1 VHIASLGFRT
11 DLMLLTLQG
20 STVEDRGDHL
30 VVRTPR
36 NPAFWWGNFLLWREP
51 PAPGDVQR
59 WERAF
64 TQALPDADH
73 RTFGVDGTSDRAA
86 DRASDAASAG
96 TVDRAC
102 DVTSAGT
109 PASTSDVTPA
119 STSDHPSGEATG
131 YDEFVTAGYDVDASA
146 VMTASAVNEPPHPNR
161 EATYRALD
169 LADPA
174 DRDAALSLQMANA
187 PEREP
192 IGHREFLARKMDSM
206 RALQAQGNGSW
217 FGAFLDGEM
226 RSGMGL
232 VWDGSG
238 LARFQSVDTHPAARG
253 RGLAGTLVHHVST
266 HAFDQIGATTLVM
279 VADPG
284 YLAIDVYRSV
294 GFAAA
299 ESQTALE
306 RAPQGAATR

>member
-1 VHIASLGFRT
+1 MHIVSLGFQT
-11 DLMLLTLQG
+11 DLMLRTLQG
-20 STVEDRGDHL
+20 STVEDRGDHF
-30 VVRTPR
+30 VVRTVR
-36 NPAFWWGNFLLWREP
+36 NPAFWWGNFLLWCEP
-51 PAPGDVQR
+51 PAPGDAQR

-73 RTFGVDGTSDRAA
+73 RTFGVDGTSDR
-86 DRASDAASAG
+86 
-96 TVDRAC
+96 
-102 DVTSAGT
+102 
-109 PASTSDVTPA
+109 TSDTTP
-119 STSDHPSGEATG
+119 GESTG

-146 VMTASAVNEPPHPNR
+146 VMTASAVHEPRHPNR

-174 DRDAALSLQMANA
+174 DRDAAIALQMANA

-192 IGHREFLARKMDSM
+192 LGHRDFLARKMDSM
-206 RALQAQGNGSW
+206 RALQARGNGTW

-253 RGLAGTLVHHVST
+253 RGLAGTLVHHVSRR
-266 HAFDQIGATTLVM
+266 AFDQIGATTLVM
-279 VADPG
+279 VADPS

-299 ESQTALE
+299 ELQTTLE
-306 RAPQGAATR
+306 RAPRGATTR

>member
-1 VHIASLGFRT
+1 VRITSLGFRT

-30 VVRTPR
+30 VVRTPH
-36 NPAFWWGNFLLWREP
+36 NPTFWWGNFLLLRDV
-51 PAPGDVQR
+51 PAPGDARR

-64 TQALPDADH
+64 HDALPDADH
-73 RTFGVDGTSDRAA
+73 RTFGVDGTS
-86 DRASDAASAG
+86 G
-96 TVDRAC
+96 L
-102 DVTSAGT
+102 TS
-109 PASTSDVTPA
+109 
-119 STSDHPSGEATG
+119 G
-131 YDEFVTAGYDVDASA
+131 YEEFVTAGYDVDASA
-146 VMTASAVNEPPHPNR
+146 VMTASAVHEPPHPNG

-169 LADPA
+169 LTDPA
-174 DRDAALSLQMANA
+174 DRDAAIALQMANA
-187 PEREP
+187 PDREP

-206 RALQAQGNGSW
+206 RAVQASGNGAW
-217 FGAFLDGEM
+217 FGAFLDGQM

-266 HAFDQIGATTLVM
+266 YGFDQIGATTLVM

-284 YLAIDVYRSV
+284 YLAIDIYRSL
-294 GFAAA
+294 GFTAS
-299 ESQTALE
+299 ESQIELE
-306 RAPQGAATR
+306 RAPQGATTP

>member
-1 VHIASLGFRT
+1 MDIASLGFRT

-20 STVEDRGDHL
+20 STVEDRGDHV
-30 VVRTPR
+30 VVRTPS

-51 PAPGDVQR
+51 PAPGDGRR

-64 TQALPDADH
+64 TEALPDADH
-73 RTFGVDGTSDRAA
+73 RTFGVDDTSGD
-86 DRASDAASAG
+86 
-96 TVDRAC
+96 T
-102 DVTSAGT
+102 
-109 PASTSDVTPA
+109 
-119 STSDHPSGEATG
+119 TG

-146 VMTASAVNEPPHPNR
+146 VMTACTVSEPPHPNR
-161 EATYRALD
+161 QATYRALD
-169 LADPA
+169 LADRA
-174 DRDAALSLQMANA
+174 DRDAAIALQMANA

-192 IGHREFLARKMDSM
+192 VGHREFLARKMDSM
-206 RALQAQGNGSW
+206 RALQAQGNGTW

-226 RSGMGL
+226 RCGMGL

-238 LARFQSVDTHPAARG
+238 LARFQSVDTQPAARG

-266 HAFDQIGATTLVM
+266 YAFDEIGVTTLVM
-279 VADPG
+279 VADPR
-284 YLAIDVYRSV
+284 YLAIDIYRSV

-306 RAPQGAATR
+306 RAPRGATTR